1 MIARKAEQGPLS
13 SPSRHLFTCTRE
25 ETSKTLH
32 QGELYRVHAYNLTCQ
47 VTQFTKRD
55 HIIGSVS
62 RLAEDLL
69 SEMAQEMIRQKDEQE
84 VIIERD
90 QEARIL
96 NKIRRQEA
104 AVLKDRV

>member
-1 MIARKAEQGPLS
+1 
-13 SPSRHLFTCTRE
+13 
-25 ETSKTLH
+25 
-32 QGELYRVHAYNLTCQ
+32 
-47 VTQFTKRD
+47 
-55 HIIGSVS
+55 
-62 RLAEDLL
+62 
-69 SEMAQEMIRQKDEQE
+69 MAQEMIRQKDEQE